1 MIEGATRN
9 LRFSFRTLFKSPG
22 FTLVAVLSLGLGIG
36 ANTTIFTLI
45 NSLFLNPLPVENT
58 SELVAVFT
66 TDEKNA
72 NGFFATA
79 PSSYPNYEDYRDQ
92 NDVFTALAAYTFP
105 NPVSLSTGSE
115 PEQIFVELVTGNYFD
130 LLGIRPALGRFFLP
144 EEGDTWGKHPVA
156 VMSHGLW
163 ARRFGSDPGVVG
175 TTVKLNGSAFTVVGI
190 AAEGFKG
197 LSALFGPD
205 FWVPTMMY
213 RQILPAQFQDWFERR
228 RLLFANIAGRL
239 KPGVSID
246 EAEAN
251 MKTIASALEQEYPE
265 PNGGRS
271 VALLPL
277 AEATIFPGIRGFLVL
292 GGAVL
297 MVVVGLVLLIA
308 CSNVANLLLAR
319 AAARRKEVAIR
330 MAIGAGRSHLMGQLL
345 TEATLLALMGGIFG
359 LFVALWGRRL
369 IWSMRPP
376 FAAQVNL
383 DLPLDSRVLG
393 FTLLVSL
400 ATGILFGLV
409 PALRASRPDVVE
421 ALKEETRTGGQGKT
435 RLSLR
440 NLLVVAQV
448 ALSVVSLVAGGLF
461 LRSLASASDMDPGF
475 EVEQLAV
482 MTVSPGQQGF
492 DQPQAE
498 QFYDQVIERTRALPG
513 LRSAAWASNLPLF
526 GGFSRSVFPEGQGA
540 EDEGTGVIVQT
551 NSVGPGY
558 FDTFGITVSRGRQ
571 FNLADRED
579 SVPVAIIN
587 EAMAERFWPGE
598 DALGKRFKFYGDD
611 KFQEVIGIVETVKIV
626 TLGEEPQPCAY
637 LSMKQRYNDTM
648 TFYLRSEGEPG
659 AVLGAARREVQAL
672 AAQIPITNVWTIS
685 EVIDQSLFA
694 PKLGAALLAVLGLLA
709 LALASV
715 GLYGVMAY
723 TVNQRDHEIGLR
735 VALGAQQ
742 RDVLQLIL
750 RQAMT
755 LVGVGMGIGI
765 ALSLAVTS
773 MVSSL
778 LYGVSAADPAT
789 FLGVATVLVTVA
801 LLATLVPALRASRVD
816 PLVALRYE

>member
-1 MIEGATRN
+1 
-9 LRFSFRTLFKSPG
+9 
-22 FTLVAVLSLGLGIG
+22 
-36 ANTTIFTLI
+36 
-45 NSLFLNPLPVENT
+45 
-58 SELVAVFT
+58 
-66 TDEKNA
+66 
-72 NGFFATA
+72 
-79 PSSYPNYEDYRDQ
+79 
-92 NDVFTALAAYTFP
+92 
-105 NPVSLSTGSE
+105 
-115 PEQIFVELVTGNYFD
+115 
-130 LLGIRPALGRFFLP
+130 
-144 EEGDTWGKHPVA
+144 
-156 VMSHGLW
+156 
-163 ARRFGSDPGVVG
+163 
-175 TTVKLNGSAFTVVGI
+175 
-190 AAEGFKG
+190 
-197 LSALFGPD
+197 
-205 FWVPTMMY
+205 MMY
-213 RQILPAQFQDWFERR
+213 RQILPSQFQDWFERR

-239 KPGVSID
+239 KPGVSIE

-271 VALLPL
+271 VVLFPL
-277 AEATIFPGIRGFLVL
+277 AEATIFPGIRDFLVL

-308 CSNVANLLLAR
+308 CSNVANLLLAK

-330 MAIGAGRSHLMGQLL
+330 ISIGAGRNRLIGQLL
-345 TEATLLALMGGIFG
+345 TEATLLALMGGVVG
-359 LFVALWGRRL
+359 LFIAYWGRRL

-383 DLPLDSRVLG
+383 DMPLDSRVLA
-393 FTLLVSL
+393 FTLIVSL

-421 ALKEETRTGGQGKT
+421 ALKEETRTSGGKA

-448 ALSVVSLVAGGLF
+448 ALSVVSLVASGLF

-475 EVEQLAV
+475 EVERLAV

-492 DQPQAE
+492 DPPQAE
-498 QFYDQVIERTRALPG
+498 QFYDQVIERTRTLPG

-526 GGFSRSVFPEGQGA
+526 GGFSRSVFPEGQGTD
-540 EDEGTGVIVQT
+540 EEGTGVIVQT
-551 NSVGPGY
+551 NVVGPDY
-558 FDTFGITVSRGRQ
+558 LDTFGITLNRGRQ

-579 SVPVAIIN
+579 SVTVAIIN
-587 EAMAERFWPGE
+587 EAMAERFWPSE
-598 DALGKRFKFYGDD
+598 DALGKRFKFYGDNE
-611 KFQEVIGIVETVKIV
+611 FQEVIGIVETVKIV
-626 TLGEEPQPCAY
+626 TLGEDPQPCAY
-637 LSMKQRYNDTM
+637 LSRKQRYNDTM
-648 TFYLRSEGEPG
+648 TLYLRSEGEPG
-659 AVLGAARREVQAL
+659 AVLGAARREVRAL
-672 AAQIPITNVWTIS
+672 AAEIPITNVWTIS
-685 EVIDQSLFA
+685 EVIEQSLFA

-735 VALGAQQ
+735 MALGARQ
-742 RDVLQLIL
+742 RDVLRLIL
-750 RQAMT
+750 IQAMT
-755 LVGVGMGIGI
+755 LVGVGLGIGL

-778 LYGVSAADPAT
+778 LYGISPADPAT
-789 FLGVATVLVTVA
+789 FLGVTTVLLTVA
-801 LLATLVPALRASRVD
+801 LLAVLVPAHRASRVD

>member
-1 MIEGATRN
+1 
-9 LRFSFRTLFKSPG
+9 
-22 FTLVAVLSLGLGIG
+22 LGLGIG

-66 TDEKNA
+66 KDEKNA
-72 NGFFATA
+72 TGFFATA

-92 NDVFTALAAYTFP
+92 NEVFTSLAAYTFP
-105 NPVSLSTGSE
+105 NPVSLSTGGE

-130 LLGIRPALGRFFLP
+130 LLGIRPGLGRFFLP
-144 EEGDTWGKHPVA
+144 EEGETWGKHPVA

-163 ARRFGSDPGVVG
+163 ARRFGNDPGVVG

-190 AAEGFKG
+190 APEGFKG
-197 LSALFGPD
+197 LSAIFGPD

-213 RQILPAQFQDWFERR
+213 RQILPSQFQDWFERR

-239 KPGVSID
+239 KPGVSIE

-265 PNGGRS
+265 PNRGRS
-271 VALLPL
+271 VALFPL

-319 AAARRKEVAIR
+319 ASARRKEIAIR
-330 MAIGAGRSHLMGQLL
+330 LSIGAGRSRLIGQLL
-345 TEATLLALMGGIFG
+345 TEATLLALMGGVVG
-359 LFVALWGRRL
+359 LFVAYWARNL
-369 IWSMRPP
+369 IWAMRPP

-383 DLPLDSRVLG
+383 DLPLDSHVLT

-400 ATGILFGLV
+400 VTGILFGLV
-409 PALRASRPDVVE
+409 PALRASRTDVVD
-421 ALKEETRTGGQGKT
+421 ALKEETRTGGGKA

-448 ALSVVSLVAGGLF
+448 ALSVVSLIAGGLF

-475 EVEQLAV
+475 EVERLAV

-498 QFYDQVIERTRALPG
+498 QFFDQVIERTRFLPG
-513 LRSAAWASNLPLF
+513 LRSASWASNLPLF

-540 EDEGTGVIVQT
+540 EEEGMGVIVQT
-551 NSVGPGY
+551 NEVGPDY
-558 FDTFGITVSRGRQ
+558 FDTFGIAVTRGRQ

-611 KFQEVIGIVETVKIV
+611 EFQEVIGIVETVKIV
-626 TLGEEPQPCAY
+626 TLGEDPQPCAY
-637 LSMKQRYNDTM
+637 LSMKQRFNDTM
-648 TFYLRSEGEPG
+648 TLYLRSEGEPG
-659 AVLGAARREVQAL
+659 AVLGAARREVRAL
-672 AAQIPITNVWTIS
+672 AAEIPITNVWTIS

-723 TVNQRDHEIGLR
+723 TVSQRDHEIGLR
-735 VALGAQQ
+735 MALGA
-742 RDVLQLIL
+742 RSGDVLRLIL
-750 RQAMT
+750 KQAMT

-778 LYGVSAADPAT
+778 LYGISPADPAT
-789 FLGVATVLVTVA
+789 FLGVTTLLVTVA
-801 LLATLVPALRASRVD
+801 LVAVLLPAHRASRVD

>member
-1 MIEGATRN
+1 MIEEITRN

-45 NSLFLNPLPVENT
+45 SSLFLNPLPVENS

-66 TDEKNA
+66 TDERNA

-92 NDVFTALAAYTFP
+92 NEVFTGLAAYTFP

-115 PEQIFVELVTGNYFD
+115 PEQVFVELVTANYFD
-130 LLGIRPALGRFFLP
+130 LLGIHPALGRFFLP
-144 EEGDTWGKHPVA
+144 EEGETWGKYPVA

-163 ARRFGSDPGVVG
+163 ARRFGSDSDVVG
-175 TTVKLNGSAFTVVGI
+175 TTVKLNGHAFTVVGV
-190 AAEGFKG
+190 APEGFKG
-197 LSALFGPD
+197 LSAVFGPD

-213 RQILPAQFQDWFERR
+213 RQILPSQFEDWFERR
-228 RLLFANIAGRL
+228 RLLFANIVGRL
-239 KPGVSID
+239 EPGVSIE
-246 EAEAN
+246 EAEAH

-265 PNGGRS
+265 PNKGRS
-271 VALLPL
+271 VVLMPL

-330 MAIGAGRSHLMGQLL
+330 LSIGAGRSRLIGQLL
-345 TEATLLALMGGIFG
+345 TEATLLALMGGIVG
-359 LFVALWGRRL
+359 LFIAYWGRSL

-383 DLPLDSRVLG
+383 DLPLDGRVLG

-400 ATGILFGLV
+400 GTGVVFGLV

-421 ALKEETRTGGQGKT
+421 ALKEETRIGGQGKA

-448 ALSVVSLVAGGLF
+448 ALSVVALIAGGLF
-461 LRSLASASDMDPGF
+461 LRSLANASEMDPGF
-475 EVEQLAV
+475 EVDRVAV

-498 QFYDQVIERTRALPG
+498 QFYDQVIERVRALPG
-513 LRSAAWASNLPLF
+513 LRSAAWASSLPLF
-526 GGFSRSVFPEGQGA
+526 GGFGRTVFPEGQGV
-540 EDEGTGVIVQT
+540 EEEGAGVIVQT
-551 NSVGPGY
+551 NIVGPDY
-558 FDTFGITVSRGRQ
+558 FDTFGVTLTRGRR

-579 SVPVAIIN
+579 SVPVVIIN

-611 KFQEVIGIVETVKIV
+611 EFQEVIGIVETVKIV
-626 TLGEEPQPCAY
+626 TLGEDPQPCAY
-637 LSMKQRYNDTM
+637 RSMKQRYSDTM
-648 TFYLRSEGEPG
+648 TLYLSSEGEPG
-659 AVLGAARREVQAL
+659 PILGAARREVRAL
-672 AAQIPITNVWTIS
+672 APEIPITNVWTVS

-694 PKLGAALLAVLGLLA
+694 SKLGAALLGVLGLLA

-715 GLYGVMAY
+715 GLYGLMAY
-723 TVNQRDHEIGLR
+723 SVNQRDHEIGLR
-735 VALGAQQ
+735 MALGARQG
-742 RDVLQLIL
+742 DVLWLVL
-750 RQAMT
+750 KQAMT
-755 LVGVGMGIGI
+755 LVGAGMGVGL

-773 MVSSL
+773 LVSSL
-778 LYGVSAADPAT
+778 LYGISPADPAT
-789 FLGVATVLVTVA
+789 FLGVTTVLVTVA
-801 LLATLVPALRASRVD
+801 LLATLLPAHRASRVD

>member
-1 MIEGATRN
+1 
-9 LRFSFRTLFKSPG
+9 
-22 FTLVAVLSLGLGIG
+22 
-36 ANTTIFTLI
+36 
-45 NSLFLNPLPVENT
+45 
-58 SELVAVFT
+58 
-66 TDEKNA
+66 
-72 NGFFATA
+72 
-79 PSSYPNYEDYRDQ
+79 
-92 NDVFTALAAYTFP
+92 
-105 NPVSLSTGSE
+105 LSTGSE

-144 EEGDTWGKHPVA
+144 EEGETWGKYPVA
-156 VMSHGLW
+156 VMGHGLW
-163 ARRFGSDPGVVG
+163 ARRFGSDPGVLG
-175 TTVKLNGSAFTVVGI
+175 TTVRMNGSAFTVVGI
-190 AAEGFKG
+190 APEGFKG
-197 LSALFGPD
+197 LSAIFGPD

-228 RLLFANIAGRL
+228 RLLFISIAGRL
-239 KPGVSID
+239 EPDVSIE

-271 VALLPL
+271 VVLLPL

-330 MAIGAGRSHLMGQLL
+330 LAIGAGRSRLIGQLL
-345 TEATLLALMGGIFG
+345 TEATLLALMGGIVG
-359 LFVALWGRRL
+359 LFIAYWGRSF

-400 ATGILFGLV
+400 GTGIVFGLV

-421 ALKEETRTGGQGKT
+421 ALKEETRTGGGKA
-435 RLSLR
+435 RFGLR

-461 LRSLASASDMDPGF
+461 LRSLASASEMDPGF
-475 EVEQLAV
+475 EVDRLAV

-492 DQPQAE
+492 DEPQAE
-498 QFYDQVIERTRALPG
+498 QFYDQVIERTRTLPG

-540 EDEGTGVIVQT
+540 EEEGSGVIVQT
-551 NSVGPGY
+551 NSIGPEY
-558 FDTFGITVSRGRQ
+558 FDTFGITVARGRR

-598 DALGKRFKFYGDD
+598 EALGKRFKFYGDD
-611 KFQEVIGIVETVKIV
+611 EFQEVIGIVETVKIV
-626 TLGEEPQPCAY
+626 TLGEDPRPCAY
-637 LSMKQRYNDTM
+637 LSMKQRFNDTM
-648 TFYLRSEGEPG
+648 TLYLRSEGEPG
-659 AVLGAARREVQAL
+659 AVSGTARREVRTL
-672 AAQIPITNVWTIS
+672 AAEIPITNVWTIS

-715 GLYGVMAY
+715 RLYGLMAY

-735 VALGAQQ
+735 MALGA
-742 RDVLQLIL
+742 RRGDVLRLIL
-750 RQAMT
+750 KQAMT
-755 LVGVGMGIGI
+755 LVGIGMGIGV

-778 LYGVSAADPAT
+778 LYGISPADPAT
-789 FLGVATVLVTVA
+789 FLGVTTALVTVA
-801 LLATLVPALRASRVD
+801 FLAVLVPAHRATRVD